1 MRGASGRGASRAKEK
16 GASRLA
22 RAGVLE
28 QYVEHGKQAQRSP
41 GARIACFDRRVVR
54 HAGQCPRSARTAVP
68 APRSLL
74 ACALW
79 RGMGG
84 YGAAWAAWGA
94 PSRCPRT
101 IRASNRA
108 IRVFTNHE
116 TRLLPGARR
125 GVPSGPARIPRF
137 SRNTKQSDDGYE
149 STIRASNRAKSG
161 FSRDTAIANH
171 GALFTARHG
180 RLWRGMG
187 GMGRPEPL
195 SAHHPRQQ
203 QGHSGFHETRDTAI
217 AWRAARGFSD
227 GFHETHETRDTNH
240 GLCCGAAWAA
250 MARHGRHIAPA
261 PASLPRPPFSVASR
275 RSPQFPSPSGLMRQW
290 PMPKEPTSR
299 KENVPDCTNRGTFV
313 IALTLPG

>member
-1 MRGASGRGASRAKEK
+1 MTQTKEMSTEPPAFPDSLHVSPHGEVKCVRGPSGLGASRAEEK

-28 QYVEHGKQAQRSP
+28 QYVEHGKQAQRSH

-54 HAGQCPRSARTAVP
+54 HAGQCPRS

-108 IRVFTNHE
+108 IRVFTKHE

-137 SRNTKQSDDGYE
+137 SRNTK
-149 STIRASNRAKSG
+149 
-161 FSRDTAIANH
+161 
-171 GALFTARHG
+171 
-180 RLWRGMG
+180 
-187 GMGRPEPL
+187 
-195 SAHHPRQQ
+195 
-203 QGHSGFHETRDTAI
+203 HETRNTAF
-217 AWRAARGFSD
+217 FS
-227 GFHETHETRDTNH
+227 NH

-290 PMPKEPTSR
+290 PMLKEPTSR